1 MIMLDKLLS
10 LASEKHLLVILLIL
24 FASFIIRKLYFIV
37 DYFNKTDLENRIFYQ
52 GKATVDF
59 FILFL
64 SMSYL
69 VLFLVSWFINFQEK
83 GLSGLYSIIL
93 AALVSFVL
101 TSILGII
108 FIVINLFV
116 KIMMF
121 YIYDIQY
128 YLLDNEEEW
137 LILKV
142 TRKGQVILKKAD
154 QYRVLKS
161 DEELYDKKIKHKVI
175 TRFKD
180 WSKKKIKKFI
190 TFIRG

>member
-1 MIMLDKLLS
+1 MLDKLIS
-10 LASEKHLLVILLIL
+10 LPSEKHLLLIFLIL

-37 DYFNKTDLENRIFYQ
+37 DHFNKTDIENRIFYQ

-64 SMSYL
+64 SLSYL

-83 GLSGLYSIIL
+83 GFYGLYSVIL
-93 AALVSFVL
+93 TAFVSFVL

-108 FIVINLFV
+108 VIVINLLV
-116 KIMMF
+116 KTMMF
-121 YIYDIQY
+121 FIYDIQY
-128 YLLDNEEEW
+128 YLLHNGEKW

-154 QYRVLKS
+154 QYIVLKS
-161 DEELYDKKIKHKVI
+161 YEELYDEEITHEVI
-175 TRFKD
+175 TRFRD
-180 WSKKKIKKFI
+180 WRKKKNKKFI
-190 TFIRG
+190 SLR